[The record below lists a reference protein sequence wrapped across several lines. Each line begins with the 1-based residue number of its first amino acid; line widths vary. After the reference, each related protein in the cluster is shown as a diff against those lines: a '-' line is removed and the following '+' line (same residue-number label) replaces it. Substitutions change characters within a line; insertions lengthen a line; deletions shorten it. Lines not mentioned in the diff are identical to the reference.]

1 MNVIEAIN
9 SRQSV
14 RAFKADPVPQEVLLA
29 ILQVALRAPSWD
41 NTQPWEFAVLG
52 GEVLDKVRGA
62 IMGKVGSGE
71 KINPDLP
78 WPKLAGPYLERAK
91 RDGRR
96 LFQEL
101 GITKEDK
108 QARTSWWLSMPQFF
122 HAPNGIIVYMD
133 ASLGQWS
140 LVDVGL
146 ILENLML
153 AAWHYGVGTCALAAA
168 VWYPDVL
175 RSLLNIPQSKRIV
188 VGLAL
193 GYPDF
198 SSPAMKF
205 RSDREP
211 LETLVTWHGF
221 D

>member
-1 MNVIEAIN
+1 
-9 SRQSV
+9 
-14 RAFKADPVPQEVLLA
+14 
-29 ILQVALRAPSWD
+29 
-41 NTQPWEFAVLG
+41 
-52 GEVLDKVRGA
+52 
-62 IMGKVGSGE
+62 
-71 KINPDLP
+71 
-78 WPKLAGPYLERAK
+78 
-91 RDGRR
+91 
-96 LFQEL
+96 
-101 GITKEDK
+101 
-108 QARTSWWLSMPQFF
+108 MPQFF
-122 HAPNGIIVYMD
+122 HAPNGIIMYMD

-146 ILENLML
+146 ALENLML

-175 RSLLNIPQSKRIV
+175 RSLLNIPPSKRIV